1 MNIDYIEDKYKLNPD
16 KWVVHKKIKNNSSK
30 KYTIIFTL
38 FVLSL
43 VLVSTIKNETRKL
56 QKEVNDLQ
64 SSLRTIKITLHEAV
78 LDNQVITSPENI
90 AKLAS
95 EYLEENFTYYK
106 RLQIKTL
113 DEKDKIINKSK
124 NKKLS
129 EKLIIKVSK
138 RVEQKKVELR
148 KLQALYSEPKQIPK
162 EIKTL
167 VNKKIE
173 DKKNKLKKLYSEP
186 KESIQSAKLKRW
198 ATVQLVKLVLG
209 IPIIPGR

>member
-16 KWVVHKKIKNNSSK
+16 KCVVHKKIKNNPSK

-64 SSLRTIKITLHEAV
+64 STLRTIKINLHEAV

-106 RLQIKTL
+106 KLQIKTFIFTFEANYLCKHLSPYNMHLTIFEHL
-113 DEKDKIINKSK
+113 DVRSK
-124 NKKLS
+124 LHLN
-129 EKLIIKVSK
+129 
-138 RVEQKKVELR
+138 RV
-148 KLQALYSEPKQIPK
+148 
-162 EIKTL
+162 
-167 VNKKIE
+167 
-173 DKKNKLKKLYSEP
+173 
-186 KESIQSAKLKRW
+186 
-198 ATVQLVKLVLG
+198 
-209 IPIIPGR
+209 

>member
-95 EYLEENFTYYK
+95 EYLEEDFTHYK
-106 RLQIKTL
+106 KLQIKTL
-113 DEKDKIINKSK
+113 DEKDTIVFK
-124 NKKLS
+124 NKKISDKLKIKIS
-129 EKLIIKVSK
+129 EQ
-138 RVEQKKVELR
+138 VEQKKVQLR
-148 KLQALYSEPKQIPK
+148 KLQALYSEPEQVPK
-162 EIKTL
+162 EIKIL

-173 DKKNKLKKLYSEP
+173 DKKNTLKTLYSKP
-186 KESIQSAKLKRW
+186 KETIQSVKLKRW
-198 ATVQLVKLVLG
+198 ATVQFVKLVLG

>member
-113 DEKDKIINKSK
+113 DEKDKIIYKNK

-129 EKLIIKVSK
+129 DKLIIKVSEQ
-138 RVEQKKVELR
+138 VEQKKVELR

-198 ATVQLVKLVLG
+198 ATVQFVKLVLG

>member
-16 KWVVHKKIKNNSSK
+16 KWVVPKKIKNNSSK

-186 KESIQSAKLKRW
+186 KESIQSVKLKRW
-198 ATVQLVKLVLG
+198 ATVQFVKLVLG
-209 IPIIPGR
+209 MPIIPGR

>member
-148 KLQALYSEPKQIPK
+148 KLQALYSEPKQLPK

-186 KESIQSAKLKRW
+186 KESIQSVKLKRW
-198 ATVQLVKLVLG
+198 ATIQFVKVILG
-209 IPIIPGR
+209 IPVIPGR

>member
-1 MNIDYIEDKYKLNPD
+1 MNMDYIEDKYKLNPD
-16 KWVVHKKIKNNSSK
+16 KWVVHKKIKNNPSK

-38 FVLSL
+38 FVLGL

-78 LDNQVITSPENI
+78 LDHQVITSPENI

-113 DEKDKIINKSK
+113 DEKDTIVFK
-124 NKKLS
+124 NKKISDKLKIKIS
-129 EKLIIKVSK
+129 EQI
-138 RVEQKKVELR
+138 EQKKVQLR
-148 KLQALYSEPKQIPK
+148 KLQALYSEPEQVPK
-162 EIKTL
+162 EIKIL

-173 DKKNKLKKLYSEP
+173 NKKNTLKTLYSKP
-186 KESIQSAKLKRW
+186 KETIQSAKLKRW
-198 ATVQLVKLVLG
+198 ATVQFVKVILG
-209 IPIIPGR
+209 IQVIPGR